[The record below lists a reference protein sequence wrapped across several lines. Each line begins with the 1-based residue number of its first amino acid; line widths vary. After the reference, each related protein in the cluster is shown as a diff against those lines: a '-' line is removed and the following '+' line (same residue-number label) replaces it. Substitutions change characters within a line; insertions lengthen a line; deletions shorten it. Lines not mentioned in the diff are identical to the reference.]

1 MDTNITGRT
10 TARRFRRN
18 ARNDREEEDNVP
30 AGQVLR
36 MTPDRDMRETL
47 VTAVVL
53 QRARAA
59 ALRKD
64 REAALAAERNGQYHI
79 VDNYDATELKFR
91 TRSSVTWTPTKGEVE
106 YDTDP

>member
-10 TARRFRRN
+10 TARRSRHN
-18 ARNDREEEDNVP
+18 ARNDREEEANV
-30 AGQVLR
+30 GQVLR

-47 VTAVVL
+47 ATAIVL

-64 REAALAAERNGQYHI
+64 REVALATEQRQVRERHH
-79 VDNYDATELKFR
+79 VSADHEATNLKFR
-91 TRSSVTWTPTKGEVE
+91 SNPPV
-106 YDTDP
+106 